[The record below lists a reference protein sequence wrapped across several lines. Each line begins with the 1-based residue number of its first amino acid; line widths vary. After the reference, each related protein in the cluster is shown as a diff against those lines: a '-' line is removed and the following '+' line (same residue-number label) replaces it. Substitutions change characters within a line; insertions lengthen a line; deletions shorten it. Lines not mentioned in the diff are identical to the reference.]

1 MDNLLKTLLEMD
13 DSLGLINME
22 MVSDFSWKVEADK
35 FEPSRVPSPQSFS
48 PASSF
53 ESFYPS
59 PPHHA
64 EVTSSPPGDTH
75 FSQSFPQ
82 TWVFEE
88 HGTPSRRSQGLP
100 KTKMSGKRRI
110 KASEREKLRM
120 RRLASALHTLRSFL
134 PPVYSQSGQT
144 LTKIQT
150 LHCAIR
156 YISELSTLLAQG
168 RSNNSG
174 HSM

>member
-13 DSLGLINME
+13 HSFGLINVE

-35 FEPSRVPSPQSFS
+35 FEPSQIPSPHSLS

-53 ESFYPS
+53 ESFYSSLPDL
-59 PPHHA
+59 A
-64 EVTSSPPGDTH
+64 DVTSGPPEDVN
-75 FSQSFPQ
+75 FLPSSPQ
-82 TWVFEE
+82 TCAIEE
-88 HGTPSRRSQGLP
+88 SCTSSRRLG
-100 KTKMSGKRRI
+100 KTKMSGKRRM

-134 PPVYSQSGQT
+134 PPIYSQRGQT

-168 RSNNSG
+168 RHNDSVC
-174 HSM
+174 SM

>member
-13 DSLGLINME
+13 DSFGLIDVE
-22 MVSDFSWKVEADK
+22 MLSDFNWKVEEDT
-35 FEPSRVPSPQSFS
+35 FEPSRILLPCSFS

-53 ESFYPS
+53 ESFYS
-59 PPHHA
+59 SLPHLA
-64 EVTSSPPGDTH
+64 EVSSSTPGDDNFLKSSPQTRAIEESCTSS
-75 FSQSFPQ
+75 
-82 TWVFEE
+82 
-88 HGTPSRRSQGLP
+88 RRLT
-100 KTKMSGKRRI
+100 KTKMSGKRRM

-120 RRLASALHTLRSFL
+120 RRLARALHTLQSFL
-134 PPVYSQSGQT
+134 PPIYSQRGQT

-150 LHCAIR
+150 LHCAIQ

-168 RSNNSG
+168 RHNDSV